1 MPIQTT
7 ITSNNLGTIIILG
20 DVDIKYDSI
29 YTFFSNSS
37 ERKILPTPDV
47 ALIEQTF
54 ENEDEEDGP
63 GYV

>member
-1 MPIQTT
+1 M
-7 ITSNNLGTIIILG
+7 
-20 DVDIKYDSI
+20 DIKYDSI

-37 ERKILPTPDV
+37 ERKILPTPDI

-54 ENEDEEDGP
+54 EDEDEEDGP